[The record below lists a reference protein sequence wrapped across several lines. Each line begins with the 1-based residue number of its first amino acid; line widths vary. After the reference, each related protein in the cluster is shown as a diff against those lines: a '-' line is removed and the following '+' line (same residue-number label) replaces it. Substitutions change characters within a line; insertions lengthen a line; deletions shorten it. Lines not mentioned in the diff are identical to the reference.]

1 MSFLVQRALGVLGVP
16 QGASLREIEQARRKA
31 LFRHHPDRGGDP
43 TAFRQAQEAY
53 ELLVELHAV
62 GGLPPAPARA
72 PQRRQRRRTVQL
84 GGPVQ
89 LPPRRVD
96 PGYYSEQQHLE
107 AVYGSGSSWTRGGLH
122 RGLHGAHVKRRR
134 KG

>member
-1 MSFLVQRALGVLGVP
+1 VSFLVQRALGVLGVP
-16 QGASLREIEQARRKA
+16 RGASLREIEQARRKA

-43 TAFRQAQEAY
+43 VAFRQAQEAY
-53 ELLVELHAV
+53 ELLVELHAT
-62 GGLPPAPARA
+62 GGLPPASA
-72 PQRRQRRRTVQL
+72 PIRQGRRRRRSVQL

-107 AVYGSGSSWTRGGLH
+107 AAYGSGSSWSRDGVH
-122 RGLHGAHVKRRR
+122 RGLYGAHVKRRR